1 MEDQKS
7 QILTEAEKLFLRFGI
22 KSVTMDYIAQNLG
35 ISKKTLYQ
43 IVDNKADLISKIVL
57 NHVNKET
64 QCINQ
69 ISTEA
74 ENAISE
80 MLNISRYN
88 IQKLREISPVAVF
101 EMQKYYR
108 KSWEQIESLHR
119 EQIYKVIFENIEKG
133 KKEGLYR
140 EEINSDIVAKLYVGK
155 TFLLVDENVFPLKQY
170 DRRNLLMEFYLYHIH
185 GLVTEKGRTVL
196 NKILSES
203 K

>member
-43 IVDNKADLISKIVL
+43 IVENKADLISKIVL

-64 QCINQ
+64 ECINQ
-69 ISTEA
+69 ISSEA

-88 IQKLREISPVAVF
+88 IQKLREISPVAIF

-108 KSWEQIESLHR
+108 KSWEQIESLHK
-119 EQIYKVIFENIEKG
+119 EQIYKIIYNNIEKG

-155 TFLLVDENVFPLKQY
+155 TFLLVDETVFPLKQY

-185 GLVTEKGRTVL
+185 GLVTEKGRNVL
-196 NKILSES
+196 NIILSES